1 MLVVLEESASCP
13 MTFLESQHTDRH
25 EESSANRPRGRNV
38 IRSDGSV
45 PRDALIY
52 SGRLFQINGQ
62 ANGESESYR
71 IPCTCNVPR
80 QLVHAF

>member
-62 ANGESESYR
+62 AENLRAAVSR
-71 IPCTCNVPR
+71 VRVTFPDN
-80 QLVHAF
+80 